1 MTTDLS
7 PDENS
12 GFRLMQRAC
21 IFGHHVP
28 MAILRLLLPALSVL
42 SLLTWPVT
50 GFGLADGP
58 VRTLRVLAWP
68 GYADPEVV
76 TAFEQR
82 HAVRVDLTLVATDE
96 ALWEK
101 ISTRRGE
108 DFDVFAVNTA
118 ELQRYIDGGLVQAL
132 DTAAIANVRRQL
144 PRFRDPRGIAG
155 LTRGG
160 KVYGVPY
167 TYAEMG
173 LIYDR
178 SQFAQPPD
186 SITAL
191 WDPRLRG
198 RVLAYDGGGHNF
210 SLAAMALGK
219 PSPFRLGEADWPKA
233 VERLV
238 ALRRNVLGFYAQP
251 DEAAHLFRKH
261 RVALLF
267 ANYGTQQ
274 VQALKAAG
282 ADIGY
287 VIPKE
292 GALAWL
298 DCWVVAAGARD
309 MSLAYAWIDH
319 LLGDQASG
327 LLVTR
332 QGLASTIAEPP
343 NRGGGDRLIWLE
355 PMEDTTRR
363 NKLWARIISG
373 DSATRVL
380 SP

>member
-1 MTTDLS
+1 
-7 PDENS
+7 
-12 GFRLMQRAC
+12 
-21 IFGHHVP
+21 
-28 MAILRLLLPALSVL
+28 MAILRILLASLAML
-42 SLLTWPVT
+42 SLLAWPAT
-50 GFGLADGP
+50 GFGLAEEP

-68 GYADPEVV
+68 GYADPAVV
-76 TAFEQR
+76 KAFEQS
-82 HAVRVDLTLVATDE
+82 HGVRVDLTLIATDE

-101 ISTRRGE
+101 ISADQGA

-118 ELQRYIDGGLVQAL
+118 GLQRYIGAGLVQPI
-132 DTAAIANVRRQL
+132 DTAAIPNVQRQL
-144 PRFRDPRGIAG
+144 PRFRKAAGIAG
-155 LTRGG
+155 LSRDG

-178 SQFAQPPD
+178 SQFKRPPD
-186 SITAL
+186 SIAAL

-198 RVLAYDGGGHNF
+198 RVLAYDGGGHSF
-210 SLAAMALGK
+210 SLAAMMLGK
-219 PSPFRLGEADWPKA
+219 PSPFRMDEADWPRA
-233 VERLV
+233 VERLI

-251 DEAAHLFRKH
+251 DEATHLFRKH

-282 ADIGY
+282 AEIGY

-298 DCWVVAAGARD
+298 DCWAVTQGARD
-309 MSLAYAWIDH
+309 MALAYAWIDH
-319 LLGDQASG
+319 MLGDMASG

-332 QGLASTIAEPP
+332 QGLSNTIAEPP
-343 NRGGGDRLIWLE
+343 GGATGDRLIWLE
-355 PMEDTTRR
+355 PMEDPARR
-363 NKLWARIISG
+363 DRLWARIISG
-373 DSATRVL
+373 DSAARVFG
-380 SP
+380 P

>member
-1 MTTDLS
+1 M
-7 PDENS
+7 
-12 GFRLMQRAC
+12 R
-21 IFGHHVP
+21 I
-28 MAILRLLLPALSVL
+28 LLPTLSML
-42 SLLTWPVT
+42 SLLAWPAT

-68 GYADPEVV
+68 GYADAEVV
-76 TAFEQR
+76 KSFEQR
-82 HAVRVDLTLVATDE
+82 HAVHVDLTLVATDE
-96 ALWEK
+96 ALWER
-101 ISTRRGE
+101 INGNQGG

-118 ELQRYIDGGLVQAL
+118 ELQRYIDRRLVQPIDA
-132 DTAAIANVRRQL
+132 AAIPNTQRQL
-144 PRFRDPRGIAG
+144 PRFRKVEAIAG

-186 SITAL
+186 SIAAL

-198 RVLAYDGGGHNF
+198 RILAYDGGGHSF
-210 SLAAMALGK
+210 SLAAMILGK
-219 PSPFRLGEADWPKA
+219 ASPFRMAEADWPQA
-233 VERLV
+233 VARLI

-251 DEAAHLFRKH
+251 DEAARLFRKH

-274 VQALKAAG
+274 VKALKAAG

-298 DCWVVAAGARD
+298 DCWVVTQGTKDLA
-309 MSLAYAWIDH
+309 LAYAWIDH
-319 LLGDQASG
+319 LLGEQASG
-327 LLVTR
+327 LLVAR
-332 QGLASTIAEPP
+332 QGLANTIAEPS
-343 NRGGGDRLIWLE
+343 GSGAADRLLWLE
-355 PMEDTTRR
+355 PMENPGRR
-363 NKLWARIISG
+363 DKLWARIMSG
-373 DSATRVL
+373 DSAARVL
-380 SP
+380 GP

>member
-1 MTTDLS
+1 
-7 PDENS
+7 
-12 GFRLMQRAC
+12 
-21 IFGHHVP
+21 
-28 MAILRLLLPALSVL
+28 MAILRILLSAVSVVTLLAWPA
-42 SLLTWPVT
+42 T
-50 GFGLADGP
+50 GFGLAEGP

-76 TAFEQR
+76 KAFEQR
-82 HAVRVDLTLVATDE
+82 HAVHVDLTLIANDE

-101 ISTRRGE
+101 VSADQGSA
-108 DFDVFAVNTA
+108 FDVFAVNTA
-118 ELQRYIDGGLVQAL
+118 ELQRYIDARLVQPI
-132 DTAAIANVRRQL
+132 DTSAIPNTQRQL
-144 PRFRDPRGIAG
+144 PRFRKTGDIAG
-155 LTRGG
+155 LSRDG
-160 KVYGVPY
+160 KTYGVPY

-186 SITAL
+186 SISAL

-210 SLAAMALGK
+210 SLAAMTLGK

-233 VERLV
+233 VERLI
-238 ALRRNVLGFYAQP
+238 ALRRNVLGFYSQP

-287 VIPKE
+287 AIPRE

-298 DCWVVAAGARD
+298 DCWVVTQGAKD
-309 MSLAYAWIDH
+309 MALAYAWIDH

-332 QGLASTIAEPP
+332 QGLANTVAESAGG
-343 NRGGGDRLIWLE
+343 GGGDRLIWLE
-355 PMEDTTRR
+355 PTEDTARR
-363 NKLWARIISG
+363 DKLWARIISG
-373 DSATRVL
+373 DSAARIL
-380 SP
+380 GP

>member
-1 MTTDLS
+1 
-7 PDENS
+7 
-12 GFRLMQRAC
+12 
-21 IFGHHVP
+21 
-28 MAILRLLLPALSVL
+28 MAILRILLASLAVL
-42 SLLTWPVT
+42 SLLAWPAT
-50 GFGLADGP
+50 GFGLAEEP

-68 GYADPEVV
+68 GYADPAVV
-76 TAFEQR
+76 KAFEQR
-82 HAVRVDLTLVATDE
+82 HGVHVDLTLIATDE

-101 ISTRRGE
+101 ISADQGA

-118 ELQRYIDGGLVQAL
+118 GLQRYIGTGLVQPI
-132 DTAAIANVRRQL
+132 DTAAIPNMQRQL
-144 PRFRDPRGIAG
+144 PRFRQAAGIAG
-155 LTRGG
+155 LSRDG

-178 SQFAQPPD
+178 SQFKQPPD
-186 SITAL
+186 SIAAL

-198 RVLAYDGGGHNF
+198 RVLAYDGGGHSF
-210 SLAAMALGK
+210 SLAAMMLGK
-219 PSPFRLGEADWPKA
+219 PSPFRMDEADWPRA
-233 VERLV
+233 VERLI

-251 DEAAHLFRKH
+251 DEATHLFRKH

-298 DCWVVAAGARD
+298 DCWAVTQGAKD
-309 MSLAYAWIDH
+309 MALAYAWIDH
-319 LLGDQASG
+319 MLGDMASG

-332 QGLASTIAEPP
+332 QGLSNTIAEPP
-343 NRGGGDRLIWLE
+343 GGATGDRLIWLE
-355 PMEDTTRR
+355 PMEDPARR
-363 NKLWARIISG
+363 DRLWARIISG
-373 DSATRVL
+373 DSAARVFG
-380 SP
+380 P

>member
-1 MTTDLS
+1 M
-7 PDENS
+7 
-12 GFRLMQRAC
+12 
-21 IFGHHVP
+21 HHARMV
-28 MAILRLLLPALSVL
+28 MARTVLFILALLVWPA
-42 SLLTWPVT
+42 T

-76 TAFEQR
+76 KAFEQR
-82 HAVRVDLTLVATDE
+82 HGVHVDLTLVATDE
-96 ALWEK
+96 VLWEK
-101 ISTRRGE
+101 ISTDQGSN
-108 DFDVFAVNTA
+108 FDVFAVNTA
-118 ELQRYIDGGLVQAL
+118 ELQRYIDGKLVQPV
-132 DTAAIANVRRQL
+132 DTAAIANTRRQL
-144 PRFRDPRGIAG
+144 PRFRQADGIAG
-155 LTRGG
+155 LTRDG

-178 SQFAQPPD
+178 RQFAQPPD
-186 SITAL
+186 SIAAL

-210 SLAAMALGK
+210 SLAAMMLGK
-219 PSPFRLGEADWPKA
+219 PSPFRMGEADWPKA
-233 VERLV
+233 VERLI
-238 ALRRNVLGFYAQP
+238 ALRRNVLGFYSQP
-251 DEAAHLFRKH
+251 DEAARLFRKH

-274 VQALKAAG
+274 VQALRAAG

-287 VIPKE
+287 AIPKE

-298 DCWVVAAGARD
+298 DCWVVARGAKD
-309 MSLAYAWIDH
+309 MTLAYAWIDH
-319 LLGDQASG
+319 MLGDQASG

-332 QGLASTIAEPP
+332 QGLANTIAEPS
-343 NRGGGDRLIWLE
+343 GSGAGARLIWLE
-355 PMEDTTRR
+355 PMEDPVRR
-363 NKLWARIISG
+363 DKLWARIISG

-380 SP
+380 GP